1 MWVFGNGES
10 RKQIDLD
17 QLKGYKVGCNAIMR
31 DHAVDYLVCV
41 DRRMVNEAVEKNIN
55 ETTLVYTR
63 PDWYGNYRH
72 LKNIREVPD
81 IPYEPSIRAD
91 EPFQWGSGPYA
102 VLLAAKLSKERSISL
117 VGFDLYSDN
126 KLVNN
131 MYKGTQGYDD
141 SDKSAVDPR
150 YWIHQ
155 ISKVFEC
162 FPKVNFT
169 VYRPLAWET
178 PKAWIKSNVE
188 VDKISNI
195 YYNT

>member
-10 RKQIDLD
+10 RKLVDLNL
-17 QLKGYKVGCNAIMR
+17 LKGYKVGCNAIMR
-31 DHAVDYLVCV
+31 DYDIDYLVCV

-63 PDWYGNYRH
+63 TDWYSNYRH
-72 LKNIREVPD
+72 LKNIREVPN
-81 IPYEPSIRAD
+81 IPYDPVIRAD

-102 VLLAAKLSKERSISL
+102 VLLAASLSKERSVSL

-131 MYKGTQGYDD
+131 VYKGTQGYDD

-155 ISKVFEC
+155 IGKVFEC

-169 VYRPLAWET
+169 VYRPLEWET
-178 PKAWIKSNVE
+178 PKAWIKSNVV

>member
-1 MWVFGNGES
+1 
-10 RKQIDLD
+10 
-17 QLKGYKVGCNAIMR
+17 
-31 DHAVDYLVCV
+31 
-41 DRRMVNEAVEKNIN
+41 
-55 ETTLVYTR
+55 
-63 PDWYGNYRH
+63 
-72 LKNIREVPD
+72 
-81 IPYEPSIRAD
+81 
-91 EPFQWGSGPYA
+91 
-102 VLLAAKLSKERSISL
+102 VLLAASLSKERFVSL

-131 MYKGTQGYDD
+131 VYKGTQGYDD

-155 ISKVFEC
+155 IGKVFEH

-169 VYRPLAWET
+169 VYRPLGWET
-178 PKAWIKSNVE
+178 PKAWIRSNVE